1 MSLLRAG
8 FIWNFI
14 RTILERGL
22 LFIQQ
27 IVLAWILIPETFG
40 YFSSLSSLLAV
51 CSLFSFTG
59 INQIMTNRFKAH
71 ILWLPFINAAYY
83 SLILFSFIL
92 FNTLAIVNH
101 GYEMK
106 DILLILIYSLSLP
119 FIALKGIDS
128 VKLNIIGSYAY
139 VSMARVFYSITLVVV
154 SILLAVLGFDILSLI
169 LAATIASIIEF
180 LILRKKTKFS
190 FSFSRHWPSIKKLF
204 FNSLKLV
211 GFNLSWRL
219 IFFLDFI
226 LIGILLG
233 DKKAGLYFMAFNLS
247 VQPLSLLVSYLPS
260 VLFSSNIRDE
270 LTIEFTY
277 LRVQKVTLFLI
288 FLSTPIFISLYFYA
302 DVIISVL
309 FNNEWDG
316 LGPLLQILSLAMI
329 PRALSSQWYLGHL
342 VKEKYSLMSKFSI
355 YYLGLFLILFLSGS
369 YFFDLKG
376 AVFSILIF
384 YFSTLFLSKES
395 IFKNN
400 PYLKETLL
408 MIIYGILCFYLVKY
422 FIHFNQVFVNLVF
435 SLVISFTLYF
445 LIVYLTCLKAKK
457 LVFESLLSRKS

>member
-1 MSLLRAG
+1 MNLFKKG
-8 FIWNFI
+8 IYWNFI
-14 RTILERGL
+14 RTTLERGL

-51 CSLFSFTG
+51 CSLFAVTG
-59 INQIMTNRFKAH
+59 IDQILTNRFKAH
-71 ILWLPFINAAYY
+71 TLWLPFINAANY

-119 FIALKGIDS
+119 FIAIIGIDS

-169 LAATIASIIEF
+169 VASTLASIVEF
-180 LILRKKTKFS
+180 FFLRKKTKLS
-190 FSFSRHWPSIKKLF
+190 FSFSRHWFRIKKLF

-211 GFNLSWRL
+211 GYNLSWRL

-233 DKKAGLYFMAFNLS
+233 DKKAGLYFLAFNLS

-260 VLFSSNIRDE
+260 VLFTSNIRDE
-270 LTIEFTY
+270 LTIEHTY
-277 LRVQKVTLFLI
+277 LRVQKTTLFLI
-288 FLSTPIFISLYFYA
+288 LLSAPIFISLYFYA
-302 DVIISVL
+302 DVIISVM
-309 FNNEWDG
+309 FNNEWEG
-316 LGPLLQILSLAMI
+316 LGPLLQILSIAMI
-329 PRALSSQWYLGHL
+329 PRVLSSQWYLGAL
-342 VKEKYSLMSKFSI
+342 VQEKYSLMSKFSI
-355 YYLGLFLILFLSGS
+355 YYLGLFLILFLSGT

-384 YFSTLFLSKES
+384 YCSTLFLSKES

-400 PYLKETLL
+400 PYIKETFL
-408 MIIYGILCFYLVKY
+408 MILYAMLC
-422 FIHFNQVFVNLVF
+422 F
-435 SLVISFTLYF
+435 SLVKILF
-445 LIVYLTCLKAKK
+445 ILTK
-457 LVFESLLSRKS
+457 FS

>member
-8 FIWNFI
+8 FIWSFI

-51 CSLFSFTG
+51 CSLFTVTG
-59 INQIMTNRFKAH
+59 INQILTNRFKAH
-71 ILWLPFINAAYY
+71 ILWLPYINTVFYI
-83 SLILFSFIL
+83 LILFSFIL
-92 FNTLAIVNH
+92 FNTLAITNH

-154 SILLAVLGFDILSLI
+154 SILLAVLGFDILSLT
-169 LAATIASIIEF
+169 LAATLASIVEF
-180 LILRKKTKFS
+180 FFLRKKTKLS
-190 FSFSRHWPSIKKLF
+190 FSFSRHWYRIKKLF

-233 DKKAGLYFMAFNLS
+233 DQKAGLYFMAFNLS

-260 VLFSSNIRDE
+260 VLFTSNIRDE

-277 LRVQKVTLFLI
+277 LRVQKTTLFLI
-288 FLSTPIFISLYFYA
+288 LLSSPIFISLYFYA
-302 DVIISVL
+302 DNLVSIL
-309 FNNEWDG
+309 FNSKWEG
-316 LGPLLQILSLAMI
+316 LDSLLQILSLAMI
-329 PRALSSQWYLGHL
+329 PRVLSSQWYLGPL
-342 VKEKYSLMSKFSI
+342 VQEKYSLMSKFSI
-355 YYLGLFLILFLSGS
+355 YYLGLFLILFLPGT

-384 YFSTLFLSKES
+384 YCFTLFLSRES

-400 PYLKETLL
+400 PYIKETFL
-408 MIIYGILCFYLVKY
+408 MILYGMLCFSLVKN
-422 FIHFNQVFVNLVF
+422 FIHFDSVRMNLII
-435 SLVISFTLYF
+435 SLMISFFLYF
-445 LIVYLTCLKAKK
+445 GIIYLTCPSAKK
-457 LVFESLLSRKS
+457 LFIERIMKIKN